1 MMINYL
7 GHAAFLII
15 TQNGTRIIMDPYNH
29 LAYGDS
35 FRYQAVEETAE
46 IVTISHDHDDHN
58 FKGIKGDPRYFE
70 ESGHWVIDSI
80 TIDGYESFHDDQQGR
95 QRGKNIIFAVHCDDL
110 SIVHLG
116 DLGHHL
122 SEDQIKQIGPVDILL
137 IPVGGKY
144 TIDASVAGAIV
155 NLIKPKIVIPMHYLT
170 DRCFFPIAPVDSFV
184 KNREFKNF
192 DCPINIDP
200 AELPVTTI
208 CYVLNPTH

>member
-29 LAYGDS
+29 MAYGDS
-35 FRYQAVEETAE
+35 FRYQAVDETAD

-58 FKGIKGDPRYFE
+58 FNDIKGNPRYIKE
-70 ESGHWVIDSI
+70 PGHWVIDSI
-80 TIDGYESFHDDQQGR
+80 TIDGYESFHDDQKGK
-95 QRGKNIIFAVHCDDL
+95 QRGKNIIFTVHGDGL

-116 DLGHHL
+116 DLGHPL
-122 SEDQIKQIGPVDILL
+122 SDNQIKQIGPVDILL

-144 TIDASVAGAIV
+144 TIDAATAGAMV
-155 NLIKPKIVIPMHYLT
+155 SSIKPKIVIPMHYQT

-184 KNREFKNF
+184 KNRAFKNF
-192 DCPINIDP
+192 DGLIDINP
-200 AELPVTTI
+200 AELPETTT
-208 CYVLNPTH
+208 CYVLKPTH